1 MVPPAFPKVWQL
13 TLQRVLHHLE
23 PDAENVQEKHIPEN
37 ESLQVGEEGEDPR
50 IKEMISHIPENI
62 ESLQVGRWVGRWVG
76 WEGGGRGGERDLG
89 KKMKAYMCVW
99 KGKTLG
105 LKERRSYIG
114 GLAHLDI
121 PPDEVTWNKHIH
133 FVHQIS
139 KGTIWVIRCV
149 QATVF
154 SIRPLWQRLAQVWV
168 VQLQKL
174 PIVILSLGGESE

>member
-76 WEGGGRGGERDLG
+76 WEGGGEGGRERPGEENESLHV
-89 KKMKAYMCVW
+89 CVEGEDPGI
-99 KGKTLG
+99 KGN
-105 LKERRSYIG
+105 EI
-114 GLAHLDI
+114 
-121 PPDEVTWNKHIH
+121 IH
-133 FVHQIS
+133 WRF
-139 KGTIWVIRCV
+139 GT
-149 QATVF
+149 
-154 SIRPLWQRLAQVWV
+154 P
-168 VQLQKL
+168 
-174 PIVILSLGGESE
+174 